1 MAASA
6 WAVGLTGVRA
16 GMETAVS
23 RKRGDHANGRGAG
36 EPRPPRERGL
46 RALCPPAPPGG
57 ERTPAGLRAR
67 LRASPVGASLGRAPS
82 ASAHRLGPF
91 GAQHVLHLPS
101 GCFSDDLQETMPEKQ
116 GAAHSAERQSLCS
129 VRPESAKAAA
139 CGRARSPRVGAWL
152 DPQTHRVWLWT
163 ARREHVTR
171 QPTDTPR
178 PTACLTHGGQGRVP
192 RKGPRS
198 PTRFWKQ
205 TILPNYTNSAHVQ
218 RHGLERWPGRD
229 CHPPPEVRG
238 F

>member
-23 RKRGDHANGRGAG
+23 RKGGDHANGRGAG

-116 GAAHSAERQSLCS
+116 GAAHSAEWQSLWAGAI
-129 VRPESAKAAA
+129 PA
-139 CGRARSPRVGAWL
+139 CRSLVGSS
-152 DPQTHRVWLWT
+152 
-163 ARREHVTR
+163 
-171 QPTDTPR
+171 DTPGVAVDSTQGACDSVAHR
-178 PTACLTHGGQGRVP
+178 HTAAYSVSDSWRSGQSTP
-192 RKGPRS
+192 KGPTVS
-198 PTRFWKQ
+198 DTF
-205 TILPNYTNSAHVQ
+205 
-218 RHGLERWPGRD
+218 LEAN
-229 CHPPPEVRG
+229 HPPKLHELCPCSAARA
-238 F
+238 

>member
-23 RKRGDHANGRGAG
+23 REGGDHANGRGAG

-101 GCFSDDLQETMPEKQ
+101 GCFSDDLQETCQRSKA
-116 GAAHSAERQSLCS
+116 AAHSAERQSLCS

-139 CGRARSPRVGAWL
+139 CGRARSPRVGAWS

-163 ARREHVTR
+163 ARRERVTR
-171 QPTDTPR
+171 WPTDTPAGYSVSDSWR
-178 PTACLTHGGQGRVP
+178 SGQSTP
-192 RKGPRS
+192 KGPTVS
-198 PTRFWKQ
+198 DTF
-205 TILPNYTNSAHVQ
+205 
-218 RHGLERWPGRD
+218 LEAN
-229 CHPPPEVRG
+229 HPPKLHELCPCSAARP
-238 F
+238 

>member
-6 WAVGLTGVRA
+6 WAVGLTSVRA

-23 RKRGDHANGRGAG
+23 REGGDHANGRGAG

-116 GAAHSAERQSLCS
+116 GAAHSAERQSLWAGAI
-129 VRPESAKAAA
+129 PA
-139 CGRARSPRVGAWL
+139 CRSLVGSS
-152 DPQTHRVWLWT
+152 
-163 ARREHVTR
+163 
-171 QPTDTPR
+171 DTPGVAVDS
-178 PTACLTHGGQGRVP
+178 TQGACDSAAHRHTRGLQRV
-192 RKGPRS
+192 
-198 PTRFWKQ
+198 
-205 TILPNYTNSAHVQ
+205 
-218 RHGLERWPGRD
+218 
-229 CHPPPEVRG
+229 
-238 F
+238 

>member
-101 GCFSDDLQETMPEKQ
+101 GCFSDDLQETCQRSKARPT
-116 GAAHSAERQSLCS
+116 
-129 VRPESAKAAA
+129 VRS
-139 CGRARSPRVGAWL
+139 GRASALCALSPRRRRPVG
-152 DPQTHRVWLWT
+152 
-163 ARREHVTR
+163 
-171 QPTDTPR
+171 
-178 PTACLTHGGQGRVP
+178 
-192 RKGPRS
+192 
-198 PTRFWKQ
+198 
-205 TILPNYTNSAHVQ
+205 
-218 RHGLERWPGRD
+218 GRD
-229 CHPPPEVRG
+229 PRVSELGRILRHTGCGCGQHAGSV
-238 F
+238 